1 MGGGKRHSLRAI
13 LAETPE
19 IPPARCVLQDQA
31 NVIQGV
37 ETSAND
43 SQEGKFQKMVIDFHK
58 DQSVKGGLCVLE
70 LYKYSWLTVKL
81 YTPQIMSDKA
91 TPSPVTTAMDRAM
104 LNIGAKER
112 TEAAFE
118 KIVTAVGL
126 RLVKCHRQPGHD
138 MGIVEC
144 SKQLS

>member
-1 MGGGKRHSLRAI
+1 MRFGTIQVLMANCQTLHLGALIYYLRHIIHDYQDSVCINILKHIADALPENEPRA
-13 LAETPE
+13 
-19 IPPARCVLQDQA
+19 RVL
-31 NVIQGV
+31 IC
-37 ETSAND
+37 E
-43 SQEGKFQKMVIDFHK
+43 
-58 DQSVKGGLCVLE
+58 
-70 LYKYSWLTVKL
+70 
-81 YTPQIMSDKA
+81 QIMLDKA

-118 KIVTAVGL
+118 KIVTAAGL

-144 SKQLS
+144 SKQLG